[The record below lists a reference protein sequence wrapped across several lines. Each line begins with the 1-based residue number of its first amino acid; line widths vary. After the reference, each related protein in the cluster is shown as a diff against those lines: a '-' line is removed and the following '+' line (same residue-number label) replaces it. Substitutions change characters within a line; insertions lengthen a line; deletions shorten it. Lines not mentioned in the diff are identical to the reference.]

1 MLTRIG
7 DSSTA
12 SPRPSPS
19 IAALAATY
27 AAAAAGGR
35 TLAAP
40 DMRTTDAVGV
50 SLSSA
55 ACTTRVL
62 PPELGG
68 ERRRRF
74 LDALFTERADLV
86 IGSRGEESIDAGDV
100 GEELFHRVVV
110 GGVDGEPV
118 RSLTQL
124 RGRCFELGCGSATEN
139 YLRAGVDGKLRHS
152 QPDAC
157 SAADQ
162 YDGLA

>member
-1 MLTRIG
+1 M
-7 DSSTA
+7 
-12 SPRPSPS
+12 
-19 IAALAATY
+19 
-27 AAAAAGGR
+27 
-35 TLAAP
+35 
-40 DMRTTDAVGV
+40 GV

-55 ACTTRVL
+55 ACTTRYC

-86 IGSRGEESIDAGDV
+86 IGSRGEESIDAGGDV